1 MKLMFFIRNVREI
14 LLIILIKATQRHIS
28 RLDPYSVVPSR
39 ACVFPWGVLRT
50 KPPGRLLMALIL
62 HDPPP
67 PPVGEEVGMGALYA
81 KINRKVWQHSN
92 QSNWDNAAE

>member
-28 RLDPYSVVPSR
+28 RLDPYSMVPST
-39 ACVFPWGVLRT
+39 ACVFPLGVLRT
-50 KPPGRLLMALIL
+50 KPPGRLLMALIP
-62 HDPPP
+62 HD
-67 PPVGEEVGMGALYA
+67 PVGEEVGMGALYA

-92 QSNWDNAAE
+92 QSNWDNAAG